1 VQNYHS
7 DWIYSGQILRDNN
20 PTIYDHTFFN
30 LSQEYKERMHEA
42 IFYFLYRSNGGFT
55 YQDVYNMPI
64 SIRTKYIN
72 MLENILEKQ
81 AQAASN
87 KRNNF

>member
-1 VQNYHS
+1 
-7 DWIYSGQILRDNN
+7 
-20 PTIYDHTFFN
+20 
-30 LSQEYKERMHEA
+30 MHEA
-42 IFYFLYRSNGGFT
+42 IFYFLYKSNGGFT

-81 AQAASN
+81 AQAAYN